1 MAVKIRLSRRG
12 RKKLAMFD
20 VVVSDARAPRDGRFI
35 EKLGTYN
42 PNTNPATVVLN
53 EKQAIKWVMD
63 GAQPTDTAK
72 AILSYKGILYAKHLQ
87 VGVIKGALTQEQADA
102 KFEAWKAEKE
112 IKIQTKASTIQQSKV
127 KSKASRLEAESKVS
141 ASRAVNIAA
150 KNKAADD
157 AIVASVVDAIN
168 ESDED
173 EVEVANES
181 PSDVVAEVA
190 VEEAVA
196 ETPAAEVAVEEAVA
210 ETPAAEV
217 AVEEVVAEE
226 PAAEVSVEEVA
237 TEEPAA
243 EVAVE
248 EVAAE
253 EPVAEAPAA
262 EEAATEATEE
272 PAAE

>member
-20 VVVSDARAPRDGRFI
+20 VVVADARAPRDGRFI

-87 VGVIKGALTQEQADA
+87 VGVLKGALTQEQADA

-112 IKIQTKASTIQQSKV
+112 VKIQTKATSIQQSKA

-141 ASRAVNIAA
+141 ATRAENIAA

-157 AIVASVVDAIN
+157 AIVASVVEAIN
-168 ESDED
+168 ETDED
-173 EVEVANES
+173 EVEA
-181 PSDVVAEVA
+181 
-190 VEEAVA
+190 
-196 ETPAAEVAVEEAVA
+196 PAAEVAVEEA
-210 ETPAAEV
+210 PAAEV
-217 AVEEVVAEE
+217 AVEEA
-226 PAAEVSVEEVA
+226 
-237 TEEPAA
+237 PAA

-248 EVAAE
+248 EAPAAE
-253 EPVAEAPAA
+253 AAEEAPAA
-262 EEAATEATEE
+262 EAAEEA

>member
-112 IKIQTKASTIQQSKV
+112 IKIQTKASTIQQSKA

-237 TEEPAA
+237 TEEPAV